1 MRLRNIELAQ
11 IIEANAIVR
20 LELCECVGVLAKAES
35 REITFLEEQNY
46 AILRRCREP
55 RLLNIAR
62 ALAKSARLLISLNA
76 VAAYPALI
84 LPASKYEIILEA

>member
-1 MRLRNIELAQ
+1 MMRLRSIELAQ

-46 AILRRCREP
+46 AVLRRYREP
-55 RLLNIAR
+55 RLNIAG
-62 ALAKSARLLISLNA
+62 ALAKSARLLISLKPIRLSFCQQ
-76 VAAYPALI
+76 VSTKL
-84 LPASKYEIILEA
+84 S